1 LLSDRA
7 FSDNTINNT
16 IPKGLFEKARGI
28 AIISSIEAGFVFSG
42 NLGTGIVIVKD
53 EDGEWSPPSAIG
65 LTGMGWGLLIGA
77 SLKDIVLFLF
87 DDLTVD
93 TLAGDVGLKF
103 GAQGELTV
111 GPFGRAA
118 DISVNLSKN
127 GGVGSTFA
135 LAHTRGLFAGLSL
148 DGALLGCREGVNQ
161 QFYRT
166 RTSPRGILFEGAVEV
181 PEDTWLPEVYERLTW
196 LEKQNSVATISNVTA
211 RLGSKAARVGICFR

>member
-1 LLSDRA
+1 MAPKSRPNDRTSMRGMIYNANQVLDRA
-7 FSDNTINNT
+7 FSDNINNT

-42 NLGTGIVIVKD
+42 NLGTGIVILVKD

-65 LTGMGWGLLIGA
+65 LTGMGWGLLIGV

-135 LAHTRGLFAGLSL
+135 LAHTS
-148 DGALLGCREGVNQ
+148 
-161 QFYRT
+161 
-166 RTSPRGILFEGAVEV
+166 
-181 PEDTWLPEVYERLTW
+181 
-196 LEKQNSVATISNVTA
+196 
-211 RLGSKAARVGICFR
+211 FRWSFSRRRPSWMP